1 MARPWGFPS
10 HDNIL
15 VGKYINLY
23 YHYANIPISS
33 QYYPIFQYDPSIF
46 PYPNIFQSY
55 PIFQYDPSIFPYSNI
70 FPILSHIPIWSQYF
84 PIFQY
89 YPIFQYDPNIIPI
102 KACKTI
108 LNNHYSPVVSQSPC
122 SSPKTQKT
130 RPIPGGSLL
139 PHCCHTAAA
148 HGCEETGREGVRTGM
163 DMTYNLPSSND

>member
-1 MARPWGFPS
+1 MPISQYHPNIIPYSNMIPVFS
-10 HDNIL
+10 H
-15 VGKYINLY
+15 
-23 YHYANIPISS
+23 IPIFSNLIPYS
-33 QYYPIFQYDPSIF
+33 NMIPVFSHIPIFFQYYPIFRYDP
-46 PYPNIFQSY
+46 N
-55 PIFQYDPSIFPYSNI
+55 IFPYSN
-70 FPILSHIPIWSQYF
+70 
-84 PIFQY
+84 IFQY